1 MMLPTVTLI
10 IAVTASVLFL
20 VAAFWPEQPS
30 SVSDVPVG
38 VAEMIGI
45 TIRAIL
51 IIPVLIAWLVH
62 FIVLWLYA

>member
-10 IAVTASVLFL
+10 IAVLLSAAFL
-20 VAAFWPEQPS
+20 VVAFWPEQPS

>member
-10 IAVTASVLFL
+10 IAVLLSAAFL
-20 VAAFWPEQPS
+20 VVAFWPERSS
-30 SVSDVPVG
+30 SVSNIPVG

-51 IIPVLIAWLVH
+51 IIPALITWLIH
-62 FIVLWLYA
+62 FVVLWLYA

>member
-20 VAAFWPEQPS
+20 VAAFWPERSS
-30 SVSDVPVG
+30 SVSNIPVG
-38 VAEMIGI
+38 VVEIIGI

-51 IIPVLIAWLVH
+51 IIPALITWLIH
-62 FIVLWLYA
+62 FVVLWLYA